1 MLKGFPKTTS
11 RFKDFQED
19 KEGLTGLSVE
29 SAHGYDLLQQ
39 ENKKRNQQR
48 EKKHGA
54 EETRHKLP
62 GPPPRGVTQ
71 DTLILSRNKLS
82 HDNTREGLFAG
93 DAR

>member
-48 EKKHGA
+48 EKRKEVKCVMYISLNCTA
-54 EETRHKLP
+54 
-62 GPPPRGVTQ
+62 VT
-71 DTLILSRNKLS
+71 TTHLKIYNI
-82 HDNTREGLFAG
+82 
-93 DAR
+93 